1 MHLIT
6 TWKSRPLD
14 PAQFDRLMTVWG
26 KLEERTAAESSA
38 ERVCWVQYSDGSGGL
53 TIDRVEDVDAAL
65 ALGLEQA
72 LTLGEFIE
80 LETKIG
86 VDLDTA
92 LPLIIKAQENTK
104 G

>member
-6 TWKSRPLD
+6 TWKSRPLG

-26 KLEERTAAESSA
+26 KLEERAAADSSS
-38 ERVCWVQYSDGSGGL
+38 ERVCWFQYSDGSGGVA
-53 TIDRVEDVDAAL
+53 IDKVKDVEAAL
-65 ALGLEQA
+65 ALGLEQS

-80 LETKIG
+80 LDTKIG
-86 VDLDTA
+86 MDLDAA
-92 LPLIIKAQENTK
+92 LPLIIKAQENAK